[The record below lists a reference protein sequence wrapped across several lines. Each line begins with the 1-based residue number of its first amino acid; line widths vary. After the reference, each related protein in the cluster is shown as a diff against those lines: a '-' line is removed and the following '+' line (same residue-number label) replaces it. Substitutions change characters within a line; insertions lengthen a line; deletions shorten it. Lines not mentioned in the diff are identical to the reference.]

1 MKRLFFILF
10 FLVAAL
16 PALALEK
23 VEIALNWKPEPEF
36 GGFYAAQVAG
46 IYKKHGLDVEIIP
59 GGSGTPVIQML
70 AAGKIDFGI
79 VSGDELVISRANGSD
94 VIAIFATFQTN
105 PQGIMTHADRG
116 FRSIGDV
123 FKSEGTLAIQRG
135 LPYAEFLLKKYGEP
149 KVKIV
154 PYLGGVA
161 NFLNDKNYSQQ
172 VFITAEPI
180 EAKKRDANV
189 RTFLVAD
196 EGYNPYT
203 VVLATRSSVLKKN
216 PKLVESV
223 VKAVREG
230 WQEYLKNP
238 APANK
243 VMSGLNKAM
252 DASTFVMSAEAQKPL
267 IETAETKKSGLGTMT
282 EARWRKLV
290 DQLADL
296 KLIKGKPEA
305 KDLFV
310 NL

>member
-1 MKRLFFILF
+1 MKRYFFILL
-10 FLVAAL
+10 FLLLAL
-16 PALALEK
+16 PAQALEK
-23 VEIALNWKPEPEF
+23 TKIALNWKPEPEF

-46 IYKKHGLDVEIIP
+46 IYKKHGLDVEILP

-94 VIAIFATFQTN
+94 VVAIFATFQTN
-105 PQGIMTHADRG
+105 PHGIMTHADRG

-135 LPYAEFLLKKYGEP
+135 LPYAEFLLKKHGTP
-149 KVKIV
+149 KAKIV
-154 PYLGGVA
+154 PYLGGIA
-161 NFLNDKNYSQQ
+161 NFLTDKNYSQQ
-172 VFITAEPI
+172 VFVTAEPI
-180 EAKKRDANV
+180 EAKKKNANV
-189 RTFLVAD
+189 KTFLVAD

-203 VVLATRSSVLKKN
+203 VVLATRSSFIKKN
-216 PKLVESV
+216 PKLVQSV
-223 VKAVREG
+223 VTAVREG
-230 WQEYLKNP
+230 WQEYLQRP
-238 APANK
+238 APSNK
-243 VMSGLNKAM
+243 VMGELNKAM
-252 DASTFVMSAEAQKPL
+252 DASTFTLSADAQRTL
-267 IETAETKKSGLGTMT
+267 IETSETKKSGLGSMT

-296 KLIKGKPEA
+296 SLIKGKPEA

>member
-1 MKRLFFILF
+1 MKRLLF
-10 FLVAAL
+10 VFVFLVAAL

-46 IYKKHGLDVEIIP
+46 IYKKHGLKAEILP

-79 VSGDELVISRANGSD
+79 VSADELVISRANGSD

-123 FKSEGTLAIQRG
+123 FKGEGTLAIQRG
-135 LPYAEFLLKKYGEP
+135 LPYAEYLLKKYGQP

-154 PYLGGVA
+154 PYLGGIA

-180 EAKKRDANV
+180 EAKKREVNIK
-189 RTFLVAD
+189 TFLVAD

-203 VVLATRSSVLKKN
+203 VVLATRSSFMKKN

-238 APANK
+238 GPSNK
-243 VMSGLNKAM
+243 VMGELNKAM
-252 DASTFVMSAEAQKPL
+252 DASTFAMSAEAQRPL

-282 EARWRKLV
+282 EARWRRLV